1 MIRVGRRIYTKNGQ
15 FIDPEMDGFK
25 QIFVLTKSY
34 KDWWELSPYALKNDK
49 DQIMENVWQ
58 FSKVYKDV
66 PKRTAK
72 YSRYDDRI
80 IWQHPAE
87 VHMNEDGTLKP
98 EYWAWREK
106 GMAAED
112 AIRYP
117 VGFYHRHN
125 CQYALTEPGGEKLDY
140 VQSRKAIYVPL
151 YIDLVKKEEKFKKLK
166 KMYEDG
172 ENLLIIEVDGP
183 HQESIQ
189 YYMDKYGV
197 KRDFFVNS
205 TVEANEESMKI
216 LLNDEKHAFGHGYC
230 LAMALL
236 DINV

>member
-1 MIRVGRRIYTKNGQ
+1 MIRVGRRIYTKNGK

-49 DQIMENVWQ
+49 GQIMENVWQ

-66 PKRTAK
+66 PERTAK
-72 YSRYDDRI
+72 YSRYDNRI

-106 GMAAED
+106 GMSAKD

-125 CQYALTEPGGEKLDY
+125 CQYALTELGGEKLDY

-197 KRDFFVNS
+197 KRDFFINS
-205 TVEANEESMKI
+205 TVEVNEESMKI
-216 LLNDEKHAFGHGYC
+216 LLNDDKHAFGHGYC